1 MTDFHYATAVG
12 TAVHAAAAYYNGVDS
27 PLTDFEYDNLLQ
39 AIEDYEAAHPDE
51 VMVHGLFTDVAAGTV
66 LAGPGAKNVIE
77 VKHPKPMLSLDKAKT
92 LDGVRSLYERAKVA
106 AAEVGVPESELK
118 LRVEP
123 KLDGMA
129 ARAVY
134 KNGRLVQVVTR
145 GDGRTGEDVT
155 ERLARPQVTVTGLP
169 SVIDDAPDE
178 FELRGEILMSNSDFI
193 FSNENRIAAGKV
205 GFANPR
211 NATAGSVRVETLDY
225 EVRMTFIVYGEE
237 GVDDPSLLH
246 SSRLSDTLQG
256 DDFVA
261 GIEAFGTER
270 ASFEYPTDGVVISV
284 TDPKVRRQLGEGNR
298 SPRWALAYKYEALT
312 GESVVRDIVIDVGRT
327 GNLSFTAVFDPVNV
341 DGSNIGRASVH
352 NPDLIA
358 EKDIRIGSKVVV
370 YKANDII
377 PQILSAT
384 NPPVVPYADL
394 GPWTPPLE
402 DADGFPYDTSQA
414 IWRSTNPSDSIGALI
429 RYVASRDVLDID
441 GLGSSVADALVE
453 SELVSSLPDLFELS
467 FNQLES
473 LATGVNS
480 KTGAPIRFGE
490 TRASSLFWN
499 IQKAKEQPLNRWVAA
514 LGIRMTGRTFGRR
527 LASEFSSLTALANAD
542 RDALHLVEGVGEGRA
557 DAILAG
563 LAERRETIARLA
575 ALGIDPQAASAVSDG
590 DAQPLAGMRIVVS
603 GGMSGPLSK
612 YGRNEMNELVERLG
626 GKSSGSVSKTTSLL
640 VAGDGAGSKLAKAES
655 LGVKV
660 MTPEEFAVLAGEE

>member
-1 MTDFHYATAVG
+1 MTDFDY
-12 TAVHAAAAYYNGVDS
+12 AAAVARALEAATAYYNGADS
-27 PLTDFEYDNLLQ
+27 PLTDFEYDSLLVR
-39 AIEDYEAAHPDE
+39 IEEYETANPSQVIDHA
-51 VMVHGLFTDVAAGTV
+51 LFSDVAAGTAV
-66 LAGPGAKNVIE
+66 VGD

-92 LDGVRSLYERAKVA
+92 IDEVHALFERAKVA
-106 AAEVGVPESELK
+106 AAEVGVADVRLN
-118 LRVEP
+118 VEP

-129 ARAVY
+129 VRAVY

-145 GDGRTGEDVT
+145 GDGRAGEDVT
-155 ERLARPQVTVTGLP
+155 ARLGRSQVTVKGLP
-169 SVIDDAPDE
+169 TTIADAPEE
-178 FELRGEILMSNSDFI
+178 FELRGEVLMSGADFI

-211 NATAGSVRVETLDY
+211 NATAGSVRAETLDY
-225 EVRMTFIVYGEE
+225 DVRMTFVVYGDTA
-237 GVDDPSLLH
+237 VDDPSLIH
-246 SSRLSDTLQG
+246 SSRLVDALQN
-256 DDFVA
+256 DDYA
-261 GIEAFGTER
+261 ANIEHFGSIREKF
-270 ASFEYPTDGVVISV
+270 SYPTDGVVISV
-284 TDPKVRRQLGEGNR
+284 ADERVRRQMGEGSR
-298 SPRWALAYKYEALT
+298 TPRWAIAYKYEAQT
-312 GESVVRDIVIDVGRT
+312 GESVVRDILIDVGRT
-327 GNLSFTAVFDPVNV
+327 GNLSFTAVFDRVLV

-358 EKDIRIGSKVVV
+358 EKDIRIGSKVTV

-414 IWRSTNPSDSIGALI
+414 IWRSTNPSDSIGSLI

-453 SELVSSLPDLFELS
+453 SELVSSLPDLFDLS

-473 LATGVNS
+473 LATGVNTKS
-480 KTGAPIRFGE
+480 GSPIRLGE
-490 TRASSLFWN
+490 TRAAALFWN

-527 LASEFSSLTALANAD
+527 LASEFSSLSALADAD
-542 RDALHLVEGVGEGRA
+542 RDALLLVEGVGEGRA

-563 LAERRETIARLA
+563 LAERRDTIARLA
-575 ALGIDPQAASAVSDG
+575 ALGIDPQAASAASDG
-590 DAQPLAGMRIVVS
+590 DAQPLAGMRVVVS
-603 GGMSGPLSK
+603 GGMSGVLSK

-640 VAGDGAGSKLAKAES
+640 VAGEGAGSKLAKAET
-655 LGVKV
+655 LGVRV
-660 MTPEEFAVLAGEE
+660 MTPEGFADFIGEK